1 MVPINHFREWQ
12 LPSIAEHHRD
22 TGGLY
27 KEGHC
32 ECEGG
37 GGRRNPSN
45 EEGEIGTNSITD
57 MNPGLLRSIEKW
69 AFVKSHEGCPY
80 PAEILPFAS
89 CALECENP
97 ISILIPGLA
106 DLTSRETTGLAEEIL
121 LT

>member
-1 MVPINHFREWQ
+1 MSVRKVV
-12 LPSIAEHHRD
+12 A
-22 TGGLY
+22 GGTLLN
-27 KEGHC
+27 
-32 ECEGG
+32 
-37 GGRRNPSN
+37 RRVKSVQ
-45 EEGEIGTNSITD
+45 ISITG

-69 AFVKSHEGCPY
+69 GFMKSCEGCPY

-106 DLTSRETTGLAEEIL
+106 DFTSRETTGLVEEIL